1 MSVFRKDSYRQL
13 RCRSTPLRY
22 VRSGQPERGFP
33 CFVSEELKYPG
44 FVEFDAVNE
53 RVLTFAAQRH
63 EYKIWDLATYTCLF
77 AITDRAIGEVK
88 ISPGALLVIYEPATK
103 EVVQTGGNDC
113 GYVSFMPIKVLSL
126 EAGGSGDILH
136 ERELE
141 LEQEELPPSAPRSTA
156 SHKTIEFVEHSGRKV
171 LFKQTGCPLKIMD
184 LCTNEVI
191 VVRHFVAPNS
201 FIFLNKIQRF
211 LVFRATLSRYSTI
224 VESVSHHSKITCSGI
239 RMQT

>member
-1 MSVFRKDSYRQL
+1 MAMRIDYFRVRVQERQL
-13 RCRSTPLRY
+13 PPAAVRSTPRY

-113 GYVSFMPIKVLSL
+113 SYVSFMPIKVLSL
-126 EAGGSGDILH
+126 EAEGDIC

-141 LEQEELPPSAPRSTA
+141 LEQEELPPSAPR
-156 SHKTIEFVEHSGRKV
+156 HSLTQNHR
-171 LFKQTGCPLKIMD
+171 
-184 LCTNEVI
+184 
-191 VVRHFVAPNS
+191 VR
-201 FIFLNKIQRF
+201 
-211 LVFRATLSRYSTI
+211 RAL
-224 VESVSHHSKITCSGI
+224 G
-239 RMQT
+239 